1 MPQLAAL
8 YKKYEEQGFHIVGLE
23 CQGSTANEISSLAK
37 SKGAGYQIT
46 TGGDLKGS
54 NVRGIPHG
62 FLFGPDGK
70 LAADDPRGAELENKL
85 KDLLKDT
92 SAAMAGPGPYKKL
105 AALAAQVKAGTGL
118 G

>member
-70 LAADDPRGAELENKL
+70 LAADDPRGARPGI
-85 KDLLKDT
+85 
-92 SAAMAGPGPYKKL
+92 AAAPGGCH
-105 AALAAQVKAGTGL
+105 QRIRGG
-118 G
+118 GRQ